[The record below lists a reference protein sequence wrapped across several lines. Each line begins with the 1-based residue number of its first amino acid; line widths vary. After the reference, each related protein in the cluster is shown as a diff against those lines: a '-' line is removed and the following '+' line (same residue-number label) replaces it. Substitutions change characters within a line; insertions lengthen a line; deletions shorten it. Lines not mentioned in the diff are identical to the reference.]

1 MNTDTSRL
9 QELDPSM
16 LGLALLYAALLI
28 GANLV
33 IGGGLA

>member
-1 MNTDTSRL
+1 MNTNTPRL
-9 QELDPSM
+9 QELDPPV